1 MPPQQPKK
9 KAKPPRPAKKQ
20 DAADVDRAV
29 SEGMEQPQHAPPKKR
44 PKKK

>member
-9 KAKPPRPAKKQ
+9 IAKPPRRAKKQ

-29 SEGMEQPQHAPPKKR
+29 SEGMGQPQHALPKKR
-44 PKKK
+44 PNKK